1 MERSLVLSIVIL
13 ALINIFDSVSNSVV
27 GPSLI
32 FYVTEMG
39 GTKEQYGLIMSI
51 SFLVGMV
58 MMPVYGAWVDSNGN
72 RVRILVVVLHSLS
85 LSSPCNAQDPM
96 TTAFPISLQS
106 SQVSRAVRRVF
117 LFGLTGFSRVRPCGG
132 LSSGDCGSGDDLY
145 GEAYYRDGRRGTD
158 TSI

>member
-85 LSSPCNAQDPM
+85 YLRLAMRKIP
-96 TTAFPISLQS
+96 
-106 SQVSRAVRRVF
+106 
-117 LFGLTGFSRVRPCGG
+117 
-132 LSSGDCGSGDDLY
+132 
-145 GEAYYRDGRRGTD
+145 
-158 TSI
+158 